1 MVVGNRRVS
10 FSDGGTGFRL
20 IRIVLDMLSRRN
32 RYVLAILSGLLLG
45 LAFPPTGL
53 AGGLLA
59 FIALV
64 PLLFAL
70 EDGTRLRHAFKI
82 GWVAMFVL
90 GLVSNYWVGGW
101 KSMSEVDP
109 FLMVGGV
116 LLAIV
121 HPFFLVVPWLLYD
134 VVRRRVGR
142 NAALYS
148 LPIFQAGFE
157 YAHSFGDL
165 AYPWL
170 NFYNTQTYN
179 LRYDQFI
186 EWTGPYLLSIFIVLV
201 NVEIFQLISSRQALE
216 GLKGRKGHLI
226 ALALLVLLPYLY
238 GSFAMGQHEASR
250 TSMRVT
256 IVQPNIDPWAK
267 WYTDEQRTLDTNFD
281 ATITALKACHDSTD
295 LILWPETAI
304 TFYITTPAK
313 SYELGELY
321 RFIAS
326 IGHPLLTGFPDR
338 EDYVVGRDSI
348 PPDANYTGVDGV
360 YYRSWNAAMVIYE
373 DSNGRMHREVYH
385 KQKLVPLGEHIP
397 FVEYFPFL
405 GKWFQ
410 WNVGIGSWN
419 YGHGYKPLKLPL
431 LTKGGSIVH
440 DAGGSSSG
448 RDTLRITPTIC
459 YESIYPSFVRHFVE
473 RGANLLAVIT
483 NDGWY
488 GRSSGPYQHEQ
499 FAVLRAIEN
508 RRWVVRCANTGISAV
523 IDDRGRILKSLPLFT
538 SGSITARVPLIERK
552 TFYVQW
558 GDYIAIPAMIYGILV
573 LLWGIGGRLT
583 LRLRNSRR
591 RSTLSPPSVSV

>member
-1 MVVGNRRVS
+1 
-10 FSDGGTGFRL
+10 
-20 IRIVLDMLSRRN
+20 MLSRRN
-32 RYVLAILSGLLLG
+32 KYLLAILSGLLLG

-64 PLLFAL
+64 PLLIAL
-70 EDGTRLRHAFKI
+70 ESGTRLREAFKT

-116 LLAIV
+116 LLAVV
-121 HPFFLVVPWLLYD
+121 HPFFLIVPWLLYD
-134 VVRRRVGR
+134 VVRRRFGR
-142 NAALYS
+142 TAALYS
-148 LPIFQAGFE
+148 LPVLQAGFE

-170 NFYNTQTYN
+170 NLYNTQTYN
-179 LRYDQFI
+179 LAFDQFI
-186 EWTGPYLLSIFIVLV
+186 EFSGPYLLSMIIVLV
-201 NVEIFQLISSRQALE
+201 NVEIFQMIFSSQKTKGTNGTKETSWVIS
-216 GLKGRKGHLI
+216 HLVV
-226 ALALLVLLPYLY
+226 LVFLVLLPYLY
-238 GSFAMGQHEASR
+238 GMSAMGNHEASR
-250 TSMRVT
+250 ASLRVT

-267 WYTDEQRTLDTNFD
+267 WYTDETRTLDTNFQ
-281 ATITALKACHDSTD
+281 ATITALRGNHDSTD
-295 LILWPETAI
+295 LVIWPETAI
-304 TFYITTPAK
+304 TFYITSPAK

-321 RFIAS
+321 TFIA
-326 IGHPLLTGFPDR
+326 GMHHALLTGFPDR
-338 EDYVVGRDSI
+338 ATYIEGQDSI
-348 PPDANYTGVDGV
+348 PKDAVYAGVSGV
-360 YYRSWNAAMVIYE
+360 YYRSWNAAMMVYPLP
-373 DSNGRMHREVYH
+373 DGSVHRAAYH

-397 FVEYFPFL
+397 FVQDFPFL

-410 WNVGIGSWN
+410 WGVGIGSWN
-419 YGHGYKPLKLPL
+419 YGEGYEPLKLPL
-431 LTKGGSIVH
+431 LLRNTTPQPPPLAEEGE
-440 DAGGSSSG
+440 

-473 RGANLLAVIT
+473 HGANMLAVIT

-523 IDDRGRILKSLPLFT
+523 IDDRGRYVKQLPLFV
-538 SGSITARVPLIERK
+538 SGSITERVPLIERK
-552 TFYVQW
+552 TLYVRW
-558 GDYIAIPAMIYGILV
+558 GDYIAIPAMMYSIVV
-573 LLWGIGGRLT
+573 LLFGLAAWIM
-583 LRLRNSRR
+583 RR
-591 RSTLSPPSVSV
+591 FHKQPKV

>member
-1 MVVGNRRVS
+1 M
-10 FSDGGTGFRL
+10 
-20 IRIVLDMLSRRN
+20 ISRRN
-32 RYVLAILSGLLLG
+32 RYLLAILSGLLLG

-59 FIALV
+59 FVAFV
-64 PLLFAL
+64 PLLFVL
-70 EDGTRLRHAFKI
+70 EDGTRLRHAFKL

-134 VVRRRVGR
+134 VIRRRVGR
-142 NAALYS
+142 AAALYS
-148 LPIFQAGFE
+148 LPILQAGFE

-170 NFYNTQTYN
+170 NLYNTQTYN
-179 LRYDQFI
+179 LCYDQFI
-186 EWTGPYLLSIFIVLV
+186 EWTGPYLLSILIVLV
-201 NVEIFQLISSRQALE
+201 NIEIFQLLDYSR
-216 GLKGRKGHLI
+216 KGRKEHNRPKGLLLHFV
-226 ALALLVLLPYLY
+226 ALVLLVLLPYLY
-238 GSFAMGQHEASR
+238 GNFVMGQHEASR
-250 TSMRVT
+250 ASLRVT

-281 ATITALKACHDSTD
+281 ATIAALKACHDSTD
-295 LILWPETAI
+295 LVLWPETAI

-313 SYELGELY
+313 EYELSELY
-321 RFIAS
+321 QFIARM
-326 IGHPLLTGFPDR
+326 GHSLLTGFPDR
-338 EDYVVGRDSI
+338 KDYLAGQDSI
-348 PPDANYTGVDGV
+348 PPHSNYTGIDGV
-360 YYRSWNAAMVIYE
+360 YYQSWNAAMLVYE

-405 GKWFQ
+405 GRWFQ

-419 YGHGYKPLKLPL
+419 YGEGYQPLAMPL
-431 LTKGGSIVH
+431 QH
-440 DAGGSSSG
+440 D
-448 RDTLRITPTIC
+448 TMQITPTIC

-473 RGANLLAVIT
+473 QGANMLAVIT

-508 RRWVVRCANTGISAV
+508 RRWIVRCANTGISAV
-523 IDDRGRILKSLPLFT
+523 IDDRGQVVKSLPLFT
-538 SGSITARVPLIERK
+538 TGSITARVPLIERK
-552 TFYVQW
+552 TLYVRW
-558 GDYIAIPAMIYGILV
+558 GDYIAIPAMIFGTLV
-573 LLWGIGGRLT
+573 LVWGIGGWIL
-583 LRLRNSRR
+583 LRR
-591 RSTLSPPSVSV
+591 RTKQQKAVPVIE

>member
-1 MVVGNRRVS
+1 
-10 FSDGGTGFRL
+10 
-20 IRIVLDMLSRRN
+20 MLSRRN
-32 RYVLAILSGLLLG
+32 RYLLAILSGILLG

-64 PLLFAL
+64 PLLYVL

-82 GWVAMFVL
+82 AWVAMFVL

-134 VVRRRVGR
+134 VVRRRFGR
-142 NAALYS
+142 TAALYS

-170 NFYNTQTYN
+170 NLYNTQTYN

-186 EWTGPYLLSIFIVLV
+186 EWSGPYLLSIFIVLV
-201 NVEIFQLISSRQALE
+201 NVEIFQLLFSNGQK
-216 GLKGRKGHLI
+216 GLRERKGHVITLI
-226 ALALLVLLPYLY
+226 LLVLVPYLY
-238 GSFAMGQHEASR
+238 GSFAMSQHEPSRASL
-250 TSMRVT
+250 RVT

-281 ATITALKACHDSTD
+281 ATITALKACHDSSD

-321 RFIAS
+321 KFIATT
-326 IGHPLLTGFPDR
+326 GHPLLTGFPDR
-338 EDYVVGRDSI
+338 EDYLEGRDSI
-348 PPDANYTGVDGV
+348 PPDANYAGVDGV
-360 YYRSWNAAMVIYE
+360 YYRSWNAAMLVYE
-373 DSNGRMHREVYH
+373 DSSGRMHRTTYH

-405 GKWFQ
+405 GRWFQ

-419 YGHGYKPLKLPL
+419 YGEGYEPLKLPL
-431 LTKGGSIVH
+431 IFRSDVVPAPAAESNADTIGNAETAPLQ
-440 DAGGSSSG
+440 

-473 RGANLLAVIT
+473 HGANMLAVIT

-488 GRSSGPYQHEQ
+488 GRSSGPYQHKQ
-499 FAVLRAIEN
+499 FAVLRAIED
-508 RRWVVRCANTGISAV
+508 RRWVVRSANTGISAV
-523 IDDRGRILKSLPLFT
+523 IDDRGRTVKSLPLFV
-538 SGSITARVPLIERK
+538 SGSITMRVPLIERK
-552 TFYVQW
+552 TLYVQW
-558 GDYIAIPAMIYGILV
+558 GDYIAIPAMLYSIVV
-573 LLWGIGGRLT
+573 LLWGIAGWIII
-583 LRLRNSRR
+583 RR
-591 RSTLSPPSVSV
+591 KKKGLKLVSSTE

>member
-1 MVVGNRRVS
+1 
-10 FSDGGTGFRL
+10 
-20 IRIVLDMLSRRN
+20 MLSRRN
-32 RYVLAILSGLLLG
+32 RYLLAILSGLLLG

-70 EDGTRLRHAFKI
+70 EDGTRLRHAFKY

-90 GLVSNYWVGGW
+90 GLVANYWVGGW

-142 NAALYS
+142 TAALYS

-170 NFYNTQTYN
+170 NLYNTQTYN
-179 LRYDQFI
+179 LPYDQFI
-186 EWTGPYLLSIFIVLV
+186 EWTGPYLLSVIIVLV
-201 NVEIFQLISSRQALE
+201 NVEIFQVLFPSHRTNGTDGTAGVFRHSVVLV
-216 GLKGRKGHLI
+216 
-226 ALALLVLLPYLY
+226 LLVLLPYLY
-238 GSFAMGQHEASR
+238 GAFAMGQHEASHA
-250 TSMRVT
+250 SMRVT

-281 ATITALKACHDSTD
+281 ATLTALRACHDSTD

-321 RFIAS
+321 KFIATT
-326 IGHPLLTGFPDR
+326 GHPLLTGFPDR

-360 YYRSWNAAMVIYE
+360 YYRSWNAAMLVYE

-405 GKWFQ
+405 GRWFQ

-419 YGHGYKPLKLPL
+419 YGEGYEPLKLPL
-431 LTKGGSIVH
+431 HVKNTTPQPPPLAEEGEF
-440 DAGGSSSG
+440 
-448 RDTLRITPTIC
+448 DTLRITPTIC

-473 RGANLLAVIT
+473 HGANLLAVIT

-508 RRWVVRCANTGISAV
+508 RRWIVRSANTGISAV
-523 IDDRGRILKSLPLFT
+523 IDDRGRILKSLPLFI

-552 TFYVQW
+552 TLYVRW
-558 GDYIAIPAMIYGILV
+558 GDFIAIPAMLYGIIVLV
-573 LLWGIGGRLT
+573 WGIGGWIFL
-583 LRLRNSRR
+583 RR
-591 RSTLSPPSVSV
+591 RKKRSGVSSSTE

>member
-1 MVVGNRRVS
+1 
-10 FSDGGTGFRL
+10 
-20 IRIVLDMLSRRN
+20 MLFRRN
-32 RYVLAILSGLLLG
+32 RYLLAILSGLLLG

-53 AGGLLA
+53 AGGMLA
-59 FIALV
+59 FVALV

-134 VVRRRVGR
+134 VVRRRAGR
-142 NAALYS
+142 TAALYS

-170 NFYNTQTYN
+170 NLYNTQTYN
-179 LRYDQFI
+179 LPYDQFI
-186 EWTGPYLLSIFIVLV
+186 EWTGPYLLSIVIVLV
-201 NVEIFQLISSRQALE
+201 NVEIFQLLASIS
-216 GLKGRKGHLI
+216 KGRKGQNRPKGLVLHLV
-226 ALALLVLLPYLY
+226 ALVLLVLLPYLY
-238 GSFAMGQHEASR
+238 GSQAMKSHESSRASL
-250 TSMRVT
+250 RVS
-256 IVQPNIDPWAK
+256 IIQPNIDPWAK

-281 ATITALKACHDSTD
+281 ATIAALKACHDSTD
-295 LILWPETAI
+295 LVLWPETAI

-321 RFIAS
+321 KFIA
-326 IGHPLLTGFPDR
+326 GMRHPLLTGFPDQQQ
-338 EDYVVGRDSI
+338 YLAGRDSI
-348 PPDANYTGVDGV
+348 PPDANPTGVNDV
-360 YYRSWNAAMVIYE
+360 YYRSWNAAMIIYE
-373 DSNGRMHREVYH
+373 DSSGRMHRSAYH

-397 FVEYFPFL
+397 FVQYFPFL

-419 YGHGYKPLKLPL
+419 YGHGYEPLTMPLPAQ
-431 LTKGGSIVH
+431 H
-440 DAGGSSSG
+440 
-448 RDTLRITPTIC
+448 DTLRITPTIC
-459 YESIYPSFVRHFVE
+459 YESIYPSFVRHFVDH
-473 RGANLLAVIT
+473 GANLLAVIT

-499 FAVLRAIEN
+499 FAVLRAIED
-508 RRWVVRCANTGISAV
+508 RRWVVRSANTGISAV
-523 IDDRGRILKSLPLFT
+523 IDDRGRIVKSLPLFVT
-538 SGSITARVPLIERK
+538 GSITERVPLIERK
-552 TFYVQW
+552 TLYVQW
-558 GDYIAIPAMIYGILV
+558 GDFIAIPAMIYGIVVLV
-573 LLWGIGGRLT
+573 WGIAGWLIF
-583 LRLRNSRR
+583 RR
-591 RSTLSPPSVSV
+591 KKNLIKPNLSS

>member
-1 MVVGNRRVS
+1 
-10 FSDGGTGFRL
+10 
-20 IRIVLDMLSRRN
+20 MLSRRN
-32 RYVLAILSGLLLG
+32 RYLLAILSGLLLG
-45 LAFPPTGL
+45 LAFPPTGF

-64 PLLFAL
+64 PLLFVL
-70 EDGTRLRHAFKI
+70 EDGTRLRHAFKY

-90 GLVSNYWVGGW
+90 GIVSNYWVGGW

-134 VVRRRVGR
+134 VIRRRIGR
-142 NAALYS
+142 TAALFS
-148 LPIFQAGFE
+148 LPILQAGFE

-170 NFYNTQTYN
+170 NLYNTQTYN
-179 LRYDQFI
+179 IRYDQFI
-186 EWTGPYLLSIFIVLV
+186 EWTGPYLLSMVIVLV
-201 NVEIFQLISSRQALE
+201 NVEIFQIFFHSHRTNGTDRSDGIE
-216 GLKGRKGHLI
+216 GVFRHSVVLV
-226 ALALLVLLPYLY
+226 LLVLLPYIY
-238 GSFAMGQHEASR
+238 GNVAMGHHEDSSASL
-250 TSMRVT
+250 RVT
-256 IVQPNIDPWAK
+256 IIQPNIDPWAK

-281 ATITALKACHDSTD
+281 ATEMALRSCRDSTD
-295 LILWPETAI
+295 LVLWPETAI
-304 TFYITTPAK
+304 TFYITSPAK

-321 RFIAS
+321 KFIA
-326 IGHPLLTGFPDR
+326 GTRHPLLTGFPDR
-338 EDYVVGRDSI
+338 QDYLAGRDSI
-348 PPDANYTGVDGV
+348 PPVANYSGVDGV
-360 YYRSWNAAMVIYE
+360 YYRSWNAAMLLYE
-373 DSNGRMHREVYH
+373 DSNGRMHRTTYH

-419 YGHGYKPLKLPL
+419 YGEGYEPLSMP
-431 LTKGGSIVH
+431 TPPPTQRSGVGG
-440 DAGGSSSG
+440 G
-448 RDTLRITPTIC
+448 RGVVDSLHITPTIC

-473 RGANLLAVIT
+473 HGANMLAVIT

-508 RRWVVRCANTGISAV
+508 RRWIVRSANTGISAV
-523 IDDRGRILKSLPLFT
+523 IDDRGRIVKSLPLFV
-538 SGSITARVPLIERK
+538 SGSITAPVPLIERK
-552 TFYVQW
+552 TLYVRW
-558 GDYIAIPAMIYGILV
+558 GDYIAIPAMLYGIV
-573 LLWGIGGRLT
+573 ALLWGIGGWIM
-583 LRLRNSRR
+583 NRR
-591 RSTLSPPSVSV
+591 RIRRAKKEHI